1 MSQQRGRGR
10 GAPGGGDRGRRGG
23 DRAGSPYRG
32 GDRGG
37 SPYRGGGGSDR
48 GGSPYRGGPPARG
61 GRGGFGGAPGGD
73 APLIFNAGQ
82 PAQIDPNAS
91 ASNEL
96 IVRVRGA
103 QPGPERPARP
113 GYGTAGSVIALRAN
127 FFALEFTK
135 DTIFEYVV
143 KIEPEPK
150 SQKARVKRRV
160 LALFEQSEAVRPY
173 ANMFAHDGAQRL
185 VAAQQLPELQ
195 GTVVFFEDGEKQPA
209 RNADRYT
216 VEVTFLRELSTAP
229 LKQFMNGDVANI
241 DKVENVDPIISA
253 YNLVVQRQAAQ
264 QGYRFG
270 KNRYFFPEN
279 RAQIG
284 DNLFALMGFYSSVR
298 PCNKLVMVNINVCM
312 SAFHKPGK
320 LSDALRSFGMGSF
333 DAAPRELMRKVKVST
348 TYLGY
353 KRVKTINR
361 VVLGLSARKHRFSCE
376 ELGGMVSVEEYFLRK
391 HNIRLQHPDDMPL
404 IDVGA
409 PGKSRYIPAELCTI
423 EPGEPHL
430 GKLGPNETSEMLR
443 VASRRPAANATLIA
457 GTGLPR
463 LGIEPAT
470 PVLGNFGIRISAQMT
485 VIPGRELPAP
495 SVTYRKGNPRVANG
509 SWNIMDVKFH
519 HGGKMGNWKVLVV
532 RDGVEALSFKGPD
545 DPKLKG
551 FIDAFIGK
559 CKNSGLEFGTAPPV
573 IRPTAALP
581 PVRDDPG
588 RRKALSLIE
597 QSIESFGDPKATS
610 FILVLLQK
618 RDDFIYPGIKRLCSV
633 KFGVRTQ
640 CLLLDKALKERGQD
654 QYLSNVALKVNTKL
668 GGINHR
674 LAGDALAWLT
684 REPTMLVGIDVT
696 HPGPAS
702 VPGTPSIAGVVGSID
717 KDFVQFPASLRLQ
730 KSKQEGIAELADMMI
745 DRLQAFRRRSN
756 VLPKRIVVFRD
767 GVSEGQY
774 DKVVKEEL
782 PQILQAFKRIDSK
795 NPRYRPTLSILICG
809 KRHHARFYPTNSD
822 HADKNGNTRPGTVVD
837 RGVTSL
843 VDFDFYLQAHAGLQG
858 TVRPTHY
865 VVVYDESS
873 LTADAV
879 QQGVHAASYLYARAT
894 KAVSLVPPAYYAD
907 IVCEQARFWIQG
919 FLNQG
924 GGSDTASSA
933 GGGGGGGGTTSSA
946 GMKMA
951 REAAEQRVYD
961 AAQRMWGN
969 GLHPNLQDAMFYL

>member
-10 GAPGGGDRGRRGG
+10 GGPPGGGDRGRRGG
-23 DRAGSPYRG
+23 DRGGSPYRG

-37 SPYRGGGGSDR
+37 SPYRGGGGDR
-48 GGSPYRGGPPARG
+48 GGRGSPARG
-61 GRGGFGGAPGGD
+61 GRGGFGGGGD
-73 APLIFNAGQ
+73 AQLIFNAGQ
-82 PAQIDPNAS
+82 PAQIDPNVS
-91 ASNEL
+91 TSKEV

-103 QPGPERPARP
+103 RPGPERPARP
-113 GYGTAGSVIALRAN
+113 GYGIAGREILLRAN

-135 DTIFEYVV
+135 DKIFEYVV

-160 LALFEQSEAVRPY
+160 LALFEQSEAGRPY
-173 ANMFAHDGAQRL
+173 ANEIAHDGAQRL
-185 VAAQQLPELQ
+185 VASQQLPQPLG
-195 GTVVFFEDGEKQPA
+195 GTVVFFEDGEKQPTK
-209 RNADRYT
+209 NADRYT
-216 VEVTFLRELSTAP
+216 VEVTFLRELPTAP

-241 DKVENVDPIISA
+241 DKVEGVDPVITA

-264 QGYRFG
+264 QGFRFG

-284 DNLFALMGFYSSVR
+284 ENLFALMGFYSSVR
-298 PCNKLVMVNINVCM
+298 PCNKLLMVNVNVCM
-312 SAFHKPGK
+312 SAFHKPGR

-333 DAAPRELMRKVKVST
+333 DAAPREFMRKVKVST
-348 TYLGY
+348 QYLGY
-353 KRVKTINR
+353 KRVKTISR
-361 VVLGLSARKHRFSCE
+361 VVLGLSARRHRFSCE

-409 PGKSRYIPAELCTI
+409 PGKPRYIPAELCTI
-423 EPGEPHL
+423 EPGEPHF
-430 GKLGPNETSEMLR
+430 GKLSPNETSEMLR
-443 VASRRPAANATLIA
+443 VASRRPAANAGLIT

-463 LGIEPAT
+463 LGIDPAT

-485 VIPGRELPAP
+485 VIPGRELLPP
-495 SVTYRKGNPRVANG
+495 SVTYRKGPLRVANG
-509 SWNIMDVKFH
+509 SWNILDVKFH
-519 HGGKMGNWKVLVV
+519 HGAKMGNWKVLVV
-532 RDGVEALSFKGPD
+532 RDGVEALSFSGPT
-545 DPKLKG
+545 DPRLNG
-551 FIDAFIGK
+551 FIKAFADK
-559 CKNSGLEFGTAPPV
+559 CRNSGLEVGAGPPAV
-573 IRPTAALP
+573 RPTGQLP
-581 PVRDDPG
+581 PPREDPG
-588 RRKALSLIE
+588 RRRALSLIE
-597 QSIESFGDPKATS
+597 QSIEGFGDPKAIS

-640 CLLLDKALKERGQD
+640 CLLLEKALKEKGQD

-674 LAGDALAWLT
+674 LGGDALAWLT

-702 VPGTPSIAGVVGSID
+702 VQGTPSIAGVVASVD
-717 KDFVQFPASLRLQ
+717 QDFVQFPASLRLQ

-745 DRLQAFRRRSN
+745 ERLQAFRRRSK

-774 DKVVKEEL
+774 DKVVNEEL
-782 PQILQAFKRIDSK
+782 PQIFQAFKRIDPK
-795 NPRYRPTLSILICG
+795 NPRYQPTLSILICG
-809 KRHHARFYPTNSD
+809 KRHHARFYPTDSEY
-822 HADKNGNTRPGTVVD
+822 ADRNGNTRPGNH
-837 RGVTSL
+837 
-843 VDFDFYLQAHAGLQG
+843 FDFYLQAHAGLQG

-924 GGSDTASSA
+924 GGSDTASSVE
-933 GGGGGGGGTTSSA
+933 GGGGGGGAGTSSSVAMKRA
-946 GMKMA
+946 G
-951 REAAEQRVYD
+951 EAAEQRVYD
-961 AAQRMWGN
+961 AAKSMWGN
-969 GLHPNLQDAMFYL
+969 GLHPNLQDVMFYL